1 MRFCWSFFEAWQL
14 SGNVGG
20 QDRWSRAGARHRAIR
35 RGRVSL
41 KLLLTWPE
49 ELVIPVDVLPCCER
63 ALTHAN
69 EQVCSGMLQTVDGD
83 LRVQRM
89 FDCDKRVPDADSFR
103 IRHTGASMLLTERED
118 VPLSVHLA
126 PYTKSCG
133 VPSVRP
139 YCSTLA
145 VVLESPHKDEFGPS
159 LSPLFPAQGKT
170 GDNLKDWLIDVIGA
184 DPELKQAIIGRVPVR
199 VVLCNPI
206 QFQTS
211 LHAIHGVGRRSLL
224 PKGCGHGLTR
234 AVWRAVWS
242 VGGVRDDFLERLR
255 AIDADWILN
264 ACVLDGY
271 LNWTISSFLG
281 NSNLRARKFRTV
293 HPSRWRRTWPA
304 WCEPL

>member
-1 MRFCWSFFEAWQL
+1 M
-14 SGNVGG
+14 
-20 QDRWSRAGARHRAIR
+20 
-35 RGRVSL
+35 SL
-41 KLLLTWPE
+41 RLLLTWPE
-49 ELVIPVDVLPCCER
+49 ELEIPVDVLPCCER
-63 ALTHAN
+63 ALTHAD
-69 EQVCSGMLQTVDGD
+69 EQVCSGMLQTVDVN
-83 LRVQRM
+83 LRVQRV

-103 IRHTGASMLLTERED
+103 IRRTGASMSLTERED

-126 PYTKSCG
+126 PYTSSRG
-133 VPSVRP
+133 VPCVRP

-170 GDNLKDWLIDVIGA
+170 GDNLKDQLINVICA
-184 DPELKQAIIGRVPVR
+184 DQELKQAISGRVPVR

-211 LHAIHGVGRRSLL
+211 LHMIHGVGRRSLL
-224 PKGCGHGLTR
+224 PKGCRHGLTR

-242 VGGVRDDFLERLR
+242 VGGVQDDFLARLR

-271 LNWTISSFLG
+271 LNWTISSFLA
-281 NSNLRARKFRTV
+281 NSNLGARKYRTI
-293 HPSRWRRTWPA
+293 HPSRWTRASRKR
-304 WCEPL
+304 CEPL